1 MTNRNLVVQFHINR
15 MQVGLK
21 ILKLTENEVKG
32 DNGNVHWD
40 CLQYVRLSP
49 RADYPISSKS
59 LP

>member
-1 MTNRNLVVQFHINR
+1 